1 MMETPE
7 SKNFQEKIAPKLEAL
22 YSQVPDWENILISVK
37 DGRENF
43 TADLNTND
51 LEQFGPNTSKVHDY
65 SDVETQAF
73 ILGIPSKENPKEI
86 SMKSYLTYGA
96 HWIDDFFDNPN
107 LGVQDQKLFDNR
119 HDIRKVL
126 TSLSQIGKVGFFLAE
141 KVPNPEGV
149 YKGLERMLYGG
160 LVQRSRSKEQREML
174 IREYQDLGVRF
185 VDEYVAEE
193 IRQIQPET
201 YWITNKTVTELIN
214 SSEPSLDFT
223 VQELWNLI
231 YAPALYYHDI
241 MEEEKSGESSFDKD
255 EEPRLEE
262 MEKMI
267 KIGAKYL
274 PQFSDDRFDLRIEQL
289 KFLLTSFRK
298 VLPDSI
304 IFQYQSIIDQY
315 NQI

>member
-1 MMETPE
+1 
-7 SKNFQEKIAPKLEAL
+7 
-22 YSQVPDWENILISVK
+22 
-37 DGRENF
+37 
-43 TADLNTND
+43 
-51 LEQFGPNTSKVHDY
+51 
-65 SDVETQAF
+65 
-73 ILGIPSKENPKEI
+73 
-86 SMKSYLTYGA
+86 MKSYLTYGA